1 MARIPAIYFSLAM
14 QVGRSTAK
22 RQAVAPTGSE
32 DMGVNNIEGK
42 ENESKLN
49 TIYKERNVQ
58 GLR

>member
-1 MARIPAIYFSLAM
+1 M